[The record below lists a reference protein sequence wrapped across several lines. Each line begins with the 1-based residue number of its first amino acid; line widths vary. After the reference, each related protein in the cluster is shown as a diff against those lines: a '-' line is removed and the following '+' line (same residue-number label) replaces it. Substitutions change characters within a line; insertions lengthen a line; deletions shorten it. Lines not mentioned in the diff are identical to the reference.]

1 MKESDKD
8 IENLIDKMMSETT
21 LDSPSID
28 FTSKV
33 MAQVLVVEKSKAMVY
48 KPLISKF
55 TWFVIGLALIAL
67 VVYPSFFAGTD
78 SNIEIGKAYADKVT
92 ALFSGVHF
100 SENVLYALL
109 VIPFMMLIQLG
120 LLKNYFD
127 KKYQV

>member
-78 SNIEIGKAYADKVT
+78 SNIEIGKTYADKVT

-127 KKYQV
+127 KKYQI